1 MLFKGLFSVLFLL
14 ATINVLS
21 QNDCD
26 CPKAQELRAPFGRN
40 FDAGNFD
47 SALVYVAKVK
57 DGKENICDAFYNNWM
72 SQIYILKNDYDKARV
87 FLNEEFK
94 ILSKINCSERL
105 ARHYT
110 NYSHFYNSINKHD
123 SSIYVL
129 VKSLELLEKANDKEE
144 QIRVCLNI
152 GAIFEELKQSEKA
165 TPYIHKAVSIA
176 RQFKDTV
183 SLAMSLTS
191 LASSYVDRAVY
202 SKKYNLLDSAY
213 LAANEGLKY
222 AWAKLNIYY
231 ILEAYNSIGNLFY
244 YKKDLSK
251 SIAYSDSIISICPRE
266 PSFFNRYLQ
275 LAFTIK
281 SNCLFEMKQY
291 QVSRQMAD
299 SALQFA
305 IKFNAQTTIEPLEL
319 IYKTSKE
326 LGDFGRALWAHEQI
340 QQTNDSLFTLSK
352 NSAIAEL
359 EGKYNQEKNERKIE
373 NLDLQRKGYILI
385 SISILLL
392 AALIVI
398 YLRQQNLKHKQSVL
412 EAEQRLNRSRINP
425 HFFFNVLSSLQFL
438 AAKED
443 DKKKLV
449 MHFFSFSRL
458 MRQTLES
465 SYNDY
470 VSITE
475 EVEFI
480 MDYLNLQEL
489 KRTSLFTS
497 HIAIGEGLDQ
507 DKIKLPAMILQP
519 FVENAI
525 EHGFKEMETGGKI
538 EILFSE
544 RNQELLIEIKDNG
557 KGISE
562 TKTES
567 DHVSRATQITRDRL
581 FLINRSKKTKAR
593 FTINAKVDGKG
604 TVVQIFLPLIK

>member
-1 MLFKGLFSVLFLL
+1 MTFKKLFLFL
-14 ATINVLS
+14 FCIVSVSSTS

-26 CPKAQELRAPFGRN
+26 CAEAQKQRVPFGRN
-40 FDAGNFD
+40 FDTGNFD
-47 SALVYVAKVK
+47 SALVYVKKVK
-57 DGKENICDAFYNNWM
+57 DGKGNICDAFYNNWM
-72 SQIYILKNDYDKARV
+72 SQIHTLKNDYQKARI

-94 ILSKINCSERL
+94 ILSKINCPERL

-144 QIRVCLNI
+144 QVRVCLNI
-152 GAIFEELKQSEKA
+152 GAIFEELKQSEKS

-176 RQFKDTV
+176 RQLKDTV

-191 LASSYVDRAVY
+191 LASSYVDRGVY
-202 SKKYNLLDSAY
+202 SKRSDLLDSAY
-213 LAANEGLKY
+213 VAACEGLKY

-231 ILEAYNSIGNLFY
+231 ILEVYNSIGNLFY
-244 YKKDLSK
+244 YKKDLNQGIS
-251 SIAYSDSIISICPRE
+251 YSDSIISICPRE

-281 SNCLFEMKQY
+281 SNCLYELKQY
-291 QVSRQMAD
+291 QASRQMAD
-299 SALQFA
+299 SALHFA

-319 IYKTSKE
+319 IYKNSKE
-326 LGDFGRALWAHEQI
+326 LGDFSRALWAHEQI
-340 QQTNDSLFTLSK
+340 QSTNDSLFSLSK

-373 NLDLQRKGYILI
+373 NLDQQRKGYILI

-392 AALIVI
+392 AALVVI

-438 AAKED
+438 AAKEE

-449 MHFFSFSRL
+449 MHFFSFSKL

-465 SYNDY
+465 TYDDY
-470 VSITE
+470 VNINDET
-475 EVEFI
+475 EFI
-480 MDYLNLQEL
+480 THYLNLQEL
-489 KRTSLFTS
+489 KRAGLFTYR
-497 HIAIGEGLDQ
+497 IEVAEGINKEQ
-507 DKIKLPAMILQP
+507 IKLPAMILQP

-525 EHGFKEMETGGKI
+525 EHGFGEMETGGSI
-538 EILFSE
+538 EIIFSE
-544 RNQELLIEIKDNG
+544 RDRELLVEIKDNG
-557 KGISE
+557 KGVTES
-562 TKTES
+562 KKES

-581 FLINRSKKTKAR
+581 FLINRSKKTNAR
-593 FTINAKVDGKG
+593 FTINANPDGRG
-604 TVVQIFLPLIK
+604 TVVQIFLPLNK

>member
-1 MLFKGLFSVLFLL
+1 MTLRKIFLCFYIISS
-14 ATINVLS
+14 AIAIC
-21 QNDCD
+21 QNNCD
-26 CPKAQELRAPFGRN
+26 CPEAQKQKLPFGRN
-40 FDAGNFD
+40 FDSGNFD
-47 SALVYVAKVK
+47 SALVYVEKVK
-57 DGKENICDAFYNNWM
+57 DGRHTICDAFYNNWM
-72 SQIYILKNDYDKARV
+72 SQIYILKNDYEKARM

-94 ILSKINCSERL
+94 ILSKINCTERL

-110 NYSHFYNSINKHD
+110 NYSHFFNSINKHD

-129 VKSLELLEKANDKEE
+129 VKSLELLEKENDKEE

-152 GAIFEELKQSEKA
+152 GAIFEELKQSEKS

-176 RQFKDTV
+176 RQLKDTV

-202 SKKYNLLDSAY
+202 SKKYDLLDSAY
-213 LAANEGLKY
+213 VAACEGLKY

-244 YKKDLSK
+244 YKKDLNK

-326 LGDFGRALWAHEQI
+326 LGDFRRALWAHEQI
-340 QQTNDSLFTLSK
+340 QQANDSLFTLSK

-449 MHFFSFSRL
+449 MHFFSFSKL

-465 SYNDY
+465 TYDDY
-470 VSITE
+470 VNITDE
-475 EVEFI
+475 TEFI
-480 MDYLNLQEL
+480 THYLNLQEL
-489 KRTSLFTS
+489 KRAGLFTYN
-497 HIAIGEGLDQ
+497 IEVADGINKEQ
-507 DKIKLPAMILQP
+507 VRLPAMILQP

-557 KGISE
+557 NGISE

-593 FTINAKVDGKG
+593 FTINAKADGKG
-604 TVVQIFLPLIK
+604 TVVQIFLPLNK